1 MNKNINTFN
10 EWAIS
15 DKDKAIVLVKSMH
28 EKLKSMTNGHKQFKK
43 IYRI

>member
-15 DKDKAIVLVKSMH
+15 DKDKAMAKGHYPSVKIM
-28 EKLKSMTNGHKQFKK
+28 LKMIIQRVT
-43 IYRI
+43 